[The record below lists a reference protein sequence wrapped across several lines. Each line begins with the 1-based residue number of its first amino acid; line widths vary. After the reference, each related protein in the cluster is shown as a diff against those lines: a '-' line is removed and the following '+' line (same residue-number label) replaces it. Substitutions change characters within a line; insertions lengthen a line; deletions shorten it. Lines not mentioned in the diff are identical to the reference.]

1 MMQDN
6 YRIYQQGLALILAAL
21 VVVGGSIVLL
31 TMAIERAP
39 AVAAVAFVAIILIL
53 GAGALM
59 YRRDQHRMMA
69 FVENVV
75 AQKGTGGVI
84 DVPPAFA
91 PASPASPALPAPRKT
106 VPFVAA
112 RSPVVSLMSRDG
124 QAVDVTEK
132 SLRRFLGMETPRRDE
147 WQGDNNDFAAIAA
160 NFMQRGFL
168 TTNGKSYEWANGG
181 RGQLHAQSCV
191 NAWCAETGSNQTW

>member
-75 AQKGTGGVI
+75 GGKKKEEAI
-84 DVPPAFA
+84 DALPVFA
-91 PASPASPALPAPRKT
+91 PTSPQLPAPRKT